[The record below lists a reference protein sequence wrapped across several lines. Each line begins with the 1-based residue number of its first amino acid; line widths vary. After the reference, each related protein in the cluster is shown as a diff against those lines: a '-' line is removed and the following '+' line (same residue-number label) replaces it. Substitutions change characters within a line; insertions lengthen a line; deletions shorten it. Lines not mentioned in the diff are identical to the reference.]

1 MSALALAEASLAPH
15 GQLFS
20 AVANPI
26 WRPFDM
32 SPRWGNPAI
41 PPGGMPQ
48 AMLPTAGLTAAS
60 QAVAVL
66 QGTGADAAAVVA
78 APRSTVI
85 GATNDTASFETPY
98 DPLRVEIPIVKD
110 QAPYLT
116 RTATVPELE
125 FSQEL
130 GGESGVSSEMAQI
143 ERVPSSAVVEAATPG
158 DATLLDIAASDA
170 AVQKASRPAATDA
183 GAVVSRAEIALD
195 HVMAQAYAF
204 ALNAT
209 EGLPAVAQAPA
220 AVVPVESRALPP
232 RSAQDAPATERD
244 RHASRSEPR
253 RAGVDAVAILSVAGA
268 QVLLGKRRKEEEDEE
283 PELRAL

>member
-1 MSALALAEASLAPH
+1 
-15 GQLFS
+15 
-20 AVANPI
+20 
-26 WRPFDM
+26 
-32 SPRWGNPAI
+32 
-41 PPGGMPQ
+41 
-48 AMLPTAGLTAAS
+48 
-60 QAVAVL
+60 
-66 QGTGADAAAVVA
+66 
-78 APRSTVI
+78 
-85 GATNDTASFETPY
+85 
-98 DPLRVEIPIVKD
+98 
-110 QAPYLT
+110 
-116 RTATVPELE
+116 
-125 FSQEL
+125 
-130 GGESGVSSEMAQI
+130 MAQI